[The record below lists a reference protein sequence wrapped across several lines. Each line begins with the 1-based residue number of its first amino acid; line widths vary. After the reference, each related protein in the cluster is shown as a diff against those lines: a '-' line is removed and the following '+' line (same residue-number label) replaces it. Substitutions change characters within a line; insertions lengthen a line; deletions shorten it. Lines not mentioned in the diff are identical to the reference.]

1 MILNCGELWFPYS
14 AVKHWNMQKHIENIH
29 RHYLWIYCC
38 IFISQ
43 QSDYLINDGALGTF
57 TFARLIFNL
66 LINLKLNQLP
76 SNTYSIDFFSF
87 LFLFWLFE
95 SFSSFKRFFTLSL
108 LFFLYSDYISISI
121 SDLYLFCILSKC
133 SISVYSDF
141 YISLRDSLS
150 VPSLY
155 IVKKYSKKKFKK
167 RL

>member
-133 SISVYSDF
+133 SISVYSDLHF
-141 YISLRDSLS
+141 LERQFECSISI
-150 VPSLY
+150 Y
-155 IVKKYSKKKFKK
+155 C
-167 RL
+167 